1 MAIEELTSITS
12 KDRILLYLSDFSH
25 MEERYELPQEL
36 TQEHIAYCTGVQRK
50 HLSQY
55 LDDLIKEGLL
65 TERKAHIHAMK
76 QRMNGYYLSSS
87 GYSKT
92 ATLRNH
98 LGQVVVPVR
107 INGRMKEMK
116 VSEVDEMTSIHVTY
130 CDIVREAIQIGSLDM
145 ENLAGVEARKRDA
158 LEKSEQSSET
168 YKRALQTVWRDG
180 RVTASERFLLEELR
194 KHLKITDEQHRILEE
209 EILKRIA
216 QDHMEFIR
224 IYRSVLEVALADGVL
239 SGPEVEILENLRRVF
254 RISRQEHEELID
266 EVQTAICG
274 PSGFDNINLADHA

>member
-1 MAIEELTSITS
+1 MAIEELTSLTS

-36 TQEHIAYCTGVQRK
+36 TQEYIAYCTGIQRK

-65 TERKAHIHAMK
+65 TERKAHIHSMK
-76 QRMNGYYLSSS
+76 QRMNGYYLNSS
-87 GYSKT
+87 GYSKA

-107 INGRMKEMK
+107 VNGRMKEMK
-116 VSEVDEMTSIHVTY
+116 VSDVDDTTSIHITY
-130 CDIVREAIQIGSLDM
+130 CDIVREAIQLGSLNM
-145 ENLAGVEARKRDA
+145 GNLAGLEARKRDA
-158 LEKSEQSSET
+158 LEKSEQSTET

-194 KHLKITDEQHRILEE
+194 KHLKITEDQHLALEE

-224 IYRSVLEVALADGVL
+224 IYRSVLDVALADGVL

-254 RISRQEHEELID
+254 RISRQEHEELMN

-274 PSGFDNINLADHA
+274 PSGFSNLNLEDHA

>member
-145 ENLAGVEARKRDA
+145 VNLAGVEARKRDA

-194 KHLKITDEQHRILEE
+194 KHLKI
-209 EILKRIA
+209 
-216 QDHMEFIR
+216 
-224 IYRSVLEVALADGVL
+224 ALADGVL

-254 RISRQEHEELID
+254 RISRQEHEELMN

-274 PSGFDNINLADHA
+274 PSGFDNLNLADHA